1 MCTELILAI
10 IYFLIIFIVDFFLYK
25 LLKNYFKNIFY
36 LKKLQSIFNNIIKN
50 SNNINQ
56 KNDLLIIQDIY
67 QNLKENKVSE
77 ISINY
82 YLNLFEKQY
91 S

>member
-10 IYFLIIFIVDFFLYK
+10 IYFLIIFTVNFFLYK